1 VRPVTASS
9 HRKRVTINDVA
20 AAAGVS
26 RQTVTR
32 AMNDMDEINEVT
44 KQRVLE
50 VSEQLGYRPSRQARS
65 LVERRKTVALGL
77 VVASFRNP
85 YYTEIAGDF
94 VHRATARGYQVLMA
108 STEAADDAASDV
120 PRTARM
126 GEGTREGAA
135 LELLRRQVD
144 VLVGHFVMP
153 DAALAAAARGMPLV
167 LLERDGS
174 APGLHSVE
182 FDIEA
187 GLVDAVAGLRHR
199 GVTRLGM
206 IDSSYSTRG
215 DGRYVPTPR
224 RAFLETMVSDDER
237 GAFVVG
243 EESIAGGAQ
252 AFAELVRTS
261 PETDGVVVFNDLM
274 AIGAI
279 QASHALG
286 IRVPG
291 DVRIMGIDG
300 LTLGEGVSPKL
311 STLSLDRHAL
321 VDAALDVVQTL
332 SENDFRVIDPLRRI
346 VRPRILWR
354 ESA

>member
-1 VRPVTASS
+1 MPDA
-9 HRKRVTINDVA
+9 DLA
-20 AAAGVS
+20 AAAG
-26 RQTVTR
+26 
-32 AMNDMDEINEVT
+32 
-44 KQRVLE
+44 
-50 VSEQLGYRPSRQARS
+50 
-65 LVERRKTVALGL
+65 
-77 VVASFRNP
+77 
-85 YYTEIAGDF
+85 
-94 VHRATARGYQVLMA
+94 
-108 STEAADDAASDV
+108 
-120 PRTARM
+120 
-126 GEGTREGAA
+126 
-135 LELLRRQVD
+135 
-144 VLVGHFVMP
+144 
-153 DAALAAAARGMPLV
+153 GMPLV
-167 LLERDGS
+167 MLERES
-174 APGLHSVE
+174 STPGLHSVE

-187 GLVDAVAGLRHR
+187 GLVEAVAGLRRR

-215 DGRYVPTPR
+215 DGLYVPSPR
-224 RAFLETMVSDDER
+224 RAFLESMVPEDER

-286 IRVPG
+286 IRVPDG
-291 DVRIMGIDG
+291 VRIMGIDG

-311 STLSLDRHAL
+311 STVSLDRHAL
-321 VDAALDVVQTL
+321 VDAVLDVVKTL
-332 SENDFRVIDPLRRI
+332 SDKDFSVIDPLRRV

>member
-1 VRPVTASS
+1 M
-9 HRKRVTINDVA
+9 TINDVA

-50 VSEQLGYRPSRQARS
+50 VSAQLGYRPSRQARS
-65 LVERRKTVALGL
+65 LVERRKTVALGF

-108 STEAADDAASDV
+108 STEAADDAGSDV

-126 GEGTREGAA
+126 EGTREGAA

-144 VLVGHFVMP
+144 VLVGHFAMP
-153 DAALAAAARGMPLV
+153 DAGLAAAARGMPLV
-167 LLERDGS
+167 MLERESS

-187 GLVDAVAGLRHR
+187 GLVDAVAGLRDR

-215 DGRYVPTPR
+215 DGLYVPSPR
-224 RAFLETMVSDDER
+224 RAFLESMVSEDER

-286 IRVPG
+286 IRVP
-291 DVRIMGIDG
+291 DEVRIMGIDG

-311 STLSLDRHAL
+311 STVSLDRHAL
-321 VDAALDVVQTL
+321 VDAALDVVKTL
-332 SENDFRVIDPLRRI
+332 AEKDFRVVDPLRRV
-346 VRPRILWR
+346 VRPRMLWR